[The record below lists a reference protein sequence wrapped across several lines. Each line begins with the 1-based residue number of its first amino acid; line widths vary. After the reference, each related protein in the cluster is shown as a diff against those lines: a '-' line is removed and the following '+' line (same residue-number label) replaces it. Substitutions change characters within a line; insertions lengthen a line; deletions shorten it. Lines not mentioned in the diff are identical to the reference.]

1 MLRFGPNLSAHPRS
15 CDRGVA
21 EEDMRLKFR
30 VAWAIDAVTG
40 AVLLFFFF
48 RGLADGSVSSF
59 NISIWI
65 AILAAL
71 AAVVAGSLLLKAKG
85 FPGLGMM
92 LLLVLAVP
100 AVLYALFLLVFII
113 SGSQWN

>member
-1 MLRFGPNLSAHPRS
+1 
-15 CDRGVA
+15 VV
-21 EEDMRLKFR
+21 EEDMHLKFW

-40 AVLLFFFF
+40 AIILCFLFW
-48 RGLADGSVSSF
+48 GLADGSVSSF
-59 NISIWI
+59 NILIWI

-71 AAVVAGSLLLKAKG
+71 AAVVAGSLLLKAIG
-85 FPGLGMM
+85 SPGLGMM

-100 AVLYALFLLVFII
+100 AVLYALFLLVSII